1 MHNSTL
7 VAMVKN
13 GVEESI
19 AQLQT
24 FIRPSVDFCNRPEFR
39 EEFCIGYVRI
49 GVVMHFLGHL
59 LESAAVSQLL
69 QPYLSLLKCCISVTH
84 SSFSGLYVF
93 QYPALLVGCIS
104 VTSSP
109 VSGCISAMYTFLVL
123 AFSCCHGSTSRSQ
136 RPLQQ

>member
-7 VAMVKN
+7 VATVKN

-59 LESAAVSQLL
+59 LESAAVSQLS

-84 SSFSGLYVF
+84 SS
-93 QYPALLVGCIS
+93 
-104 VTSSP
+104 
-109 VSGCISAMYTFLVL
+109 VSGCISVSCFASRLYFSYFLT
-123 AFSCCHGSTSRSQ
+123 C
-136 RPLQQ
+136 